1 MPYMSFISIKLALN
15 LFSFSEAT
23 LNIFHKTYT
32 KVTEWIL
39 DSRERM
45 YSLIKFDLKISKL
58 QVKIA

>member
-1 MPYMSFISIKLALN
+1 MSFITIKLALK
-15 LFSFSEAT
+15 FSSFSDDT

-32 KVTEWIL
+32 KVIEQIL
-39 DSRERM
+39 NSREGM

>member
-1 MPYMSFISIKLALN
+1 MSFISIKLALN
-15 LFSFSEAT
+15 LFSFSETT

-32 KVTEWIL
+32 KVTERIL
-39 DSRERM
+39 DSREGI